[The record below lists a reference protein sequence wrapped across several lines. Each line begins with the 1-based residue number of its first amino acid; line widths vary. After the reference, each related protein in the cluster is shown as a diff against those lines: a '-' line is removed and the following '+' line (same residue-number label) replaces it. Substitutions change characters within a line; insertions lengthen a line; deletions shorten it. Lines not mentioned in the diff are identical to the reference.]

1 MEQMST
7 FEMILLGII
16 VLGVLLWTGPGIKAM
31 LQKSREAENPDWAGA
46 LFPILLVVLF
56 VIFLIMMV

>member
-16 VLGVLLWTGPGIKAM
+16 VLGVLLWTGPGVKAM
-31 LQKSREAENPDWAGA
+31 LQKSREAENPDWAGV
-46 LFPILLVVLF
+46 LFPIAIVVLF

>member
-7 FEMILLGII
+7 FEMIMLGII
-16 VLGVLLWTGPGIKAM
+16 ALGVLLWAGPGVKTM
-31 LQKSREAENPDWAGA
+31 LKKSREAENPDWAGA
-46 LFPILLVVLF
+46 LLPIALVVLF

>member
-16 VLGVLLWTGPGIKAM
+16 VLGVLLWTGPGVKAM

-46 LFPILLVVLF
+46 LLPIVLVVLF

>member
-7 FEMILLGII
+7 FEMIMLGII
-16 VLGVLLWTGPGIKAM
+16 ALGVLLWAGPGVKNM
-31 LQKSREAENPDWAGA
+31 LQQSREAEKDWAGV
-46 LFPILLVVLF
+46 LFPIGLVILF

>member
-7 FEMILLGII
+7 FEMVMLGII
-16 VLGVLLWTGPGIKAM
+16 ALGVLLWAGPGVKTM
-31 LQKSREAENPDWAGA
+31 LQQSRQAENPDWAGA
-46 LFPILLVVLF
+46 LFPIAIVVLF

>member
-7 FEMILLGII
+7 FEMIMLGVIA
-16 VLGVLLWTGPGIKAM
+16 LGVLLWAGPGVKTM
-31 LQKSREAENPDWAGA
+31 LQQSREAENPDWAGA
-46 LFPILLVVLF
+46 LFPIAIVILF

>member
-7 FEMILLGII
+7 FEMILLGIL
-16 VLGVLLWTGPGIKAM
+16 VLGVLLWTGPGVKAM

-46 LFPILLVVLF
+46 LFPIAIVVLF

>member
-7 FEMILLGII
+7 FEMIMLGII
-16 VLGVLLWTGPGIKAM
+16 ALGVLLWAGPGIKTM
-31 LQKSREAENPDWAGA
+31 LQQSRQAENPDWAGA
-46 LFPILLVVLF
+46 LFPIAIVILF

>member
-7 FEMILLGII
+7 FEMILLGVIA
-16 VLGVLLWTGPGIKAM
+16 LGVLLWAGPGVKVM

-46 LFPILLVVLF
+46 LLPIAIVVLF

>member
-1 MEQMST
+1 MST

-16 VLGVLLWTGPGIKAM
+16 VLGVLLWTGPGVKAM

-46 LFPILLVVLF
+46 LLPIVLVVLF

>member
-7 FEMILLGII
+7 FEMILLGIL
-16 VLGVLLWTGPGIKAM
+16 VLGVLLWTGPGVKAM

-46 LFPILLVVLF
+46 LLPIVLVVLF

>member
-16 VLGVLLWTGPGIKAM
+16 VLGVLLWTGPGVKAM

-46 LFPILLVVLF
+46 LLPIVLVVLL

>member
-7 FEMILLGII
+7 FEMIMLGII
-16 VLGVLLWTGPGIKAM
+16 ALGVLLWAGPGVKTM
-31 LQKSREAENPDWAGA
+31 LQQSRQAENPDWAGA
-46 LFPILLVVLF
+46 LFPIAIVILF

>member
-7 FEMILLGII
+7 FEMVMLGII
-16 VLGVLLWTGPGIKAM
+16 ALGVLLWAGPGVKTM
-31 LQKSREAENPDWAGA
+31 LQQSRQAENPDWAGA
-46 LFPILLVVLF
+46 LFPIAIVILF

>member
-7 FEMILLGII
+7 FEMIMLGII
-16 VLGVLLWTGPGIKAM
+16 ALGVLLWAGPGVKTM
-31 LQKSREAENPDWAGA
+31 LQQSRQAENPDWAGV
-46 LFPILLVVLF
+46 LFPIAIVILF